1 MGQPINVFWD
11 FLENLKNLV
20 VSVKIGSAKATPHG
34 EVLAQLSENTFEVAD
49 DNGNIG
55 ICMLVEK
62 TADELNENEMSIKAF
77 CLRICSFVFIK
88 KIINDIMIDFKNIDY
103 KWSLENDSTENI
115 ILLRTT

>member
-1 MGQPINVFWD
+1 MERPINVFWD

-34 EVLAQLSENTFEVAD
+34 AVLAQLSENTFEVED
-49 DNGNIG
+49 NNGNIG

-62 TADELNENEMSIKAF
+62 TTDELNENEMSVMAF

-88 KIINDIMIDFKNIDY
+88 KIINDMMIDFKDINY
-103 KWSLENDSTENI
+103 KWSLEHDSTENI